1 MQCQELNIRMSRKTH
16 IEEIEAELEELLGLY
31 NKGTKVETL
40 IYQRG
45 LLTGWLA
52 RLAATDYIVHN
63 EIKDRLYNAKRKN

>member
-1 MQCQELNIRMSRKTH
+1 MSRKTH
-16 IEEIEAELEELLGLY
+16 IEEIEAELEELLELY

>member
-1 MQCQELNIRMSRKTH
+1 MSRKTH
-16 IEEIEAELEELLGLY
+16 IEEIEAELEELLELY
-31 NKGTKVETL
+31 NRGNKIETL

>member
-16 IEEIEAELEELLGLY
+16 IEEIEAELEELLELY